1 MVGDVFPDQAVID
14 GAFQRRVD
22 VGVIPCDRRSL
33 FGGLPVRRVAQTFLF
48 VEFFEVQRT
57 QLGQCDPFLLE
68 IGINVILNR
77 ITVPCEGDGIDLGLL
92 VGEPGQH
99 IIREEHIA
107 ADACG
112 VFLLPGFCAAFA
124 GAPPCGRRQG
134 VAAGDLFAVFIVCG
148 AEFDQGFFCRLL
160 VALLV
165 GDSGGD
171 PFREPGP
178 VRVFAV
184 EDGIVVAFFGLQ
196 VAC

>member
-1 MVGDVFPDQAVID
+1 M
-14 GAFQRRVD
+14 
-22 VGVIPCDRRSL
+22 IPCNGRSL
-33 FGGLPVRRVAQTFLF
+33 LGGFPVRGVAQTFLF

-57 QLGQCDPFLLE
+57 QFGQCDPFLLE

-77 ITVPCEGDGIDLGLL
+77 VTVPCEGDGIDLGLL

-124 GAPPCGRRQG
+124 GAPPRRRRRRV
-134 VAAGDLFAVFIVCG
+134 VAADDLFAVFIVCG

-165 GDSGGD
+165 WDAGGD
-171 PFREPGP
+171 PFWKPGP
-178 VRVFAV
+178 VRVFTV